1 MDILWTPWRYRYVA
15 GERPPGG
22 CVFCRMPGE
31 RDEEA
36 FIVHRADRSYI
47 VLNRFPYA
55 AGHLL
60 IAPYAHVAT
69 LAECPAETRSEMSEL
84 LARSETVLR
93 NAYGCPGLNIG
104 LNLGASAGA
113 GVAEHLHWHVVPRWP
128 GDANFITTTGETR
141 VIPEDLPGAFA
152 KLRGK
157 WS

>member
-1 MDILWTPWRYRYVA
+1 
-15 GERPPGG
+15 
-22 CVFCRMPGE
+22 MPGE
-31 RDEEA
+31 CDEEA
-36 FIVHRADRSYI
+36 FIVHRAARSYI

-69 LAECPAETRSEMSEL
+69 LADCPAETRSEMSEL

-93 NAYGCPGLNIG
+93 NAYGCPGLNMG

>member
-1 MDILWTPWRYRYVA
+1 MPE
-15 GERPPGG
+15 ER
-22 CVFCRMPGE
+22 E
-31 RDEEA
+31 EEA
-36 FIVHRADRSYI
+36 FIVHRASESYI
-47 VLNRFPYA
+47 VLNRFPYS

-69 LAECPAETRSEMSEL
+69 LADCPPQARSEMSEL
-84 LARSETVLR
+84 LTQSEAVLR
-93 NAYGCPGLNIG
+93 AAYGCPGMNIG

-141 VIPEDLPGAFA
+141 VIPEDLPAAFA